1 VRPRGGRACGRGAEP
16 LRSVRSGVP
25 TERSGRGRECG
36 REAGERADE
45 LAACGLEAGDR
56 AAGKRES
63 VRHAA
68 GRESVL
74 PGGGR
79 FDARGVPAAGV
90 VAGRT
95 CRWSWAGVRV
105 VRLRA
110 SALRARAPG
119 SGQSGWISMRY
130 ASAARNHRQPHPA
143 IGAIH
148 RILSVRIMPWTRF
161 RTMAIKSYSTVQVLC
176 EAMYACYGKRRR
188 YEDEVEERTSRIVFA
203 RRAVDIPMVIV
214 EGGRGG
220 GGASPLPTPPRYRR
234 SRG

>member
-1 VRPRGGRACGRGAEP
+1 MRKRCEARRELVRQRSRKAYGMHQGGSMPAA
-16 LRSVRSGVP
+16 
-25 TERSGRGRECG
+25 CG
-36 REAGERADE
+36 REAGELAAAKQESLPAEDE

-110 SALRARAPG
+110 SALRARARPG
-119 SGQSGWISMRY
+119 VGSRFGFLCDTRPRHIPREMGST
-130 ASAARNHRQPHPA
+130 AFSA
-143 IGAIH
+143 
-148 RILSVRIMPWTRF
+148 F
-161 RTMAIKSYSTVQVLC
+161 VLC
-176 EAMYACYGKRRR
+176 PGQDSAQWLLNL
-188 YEDEVEERTSRIVFA
+188 IQ
-203 RRAVDIPMVIV
+203 
-214 EGGRGG
+214 
-220 GGASPLPTPPRYRR
+220 R
-234 SRG
+234 SR